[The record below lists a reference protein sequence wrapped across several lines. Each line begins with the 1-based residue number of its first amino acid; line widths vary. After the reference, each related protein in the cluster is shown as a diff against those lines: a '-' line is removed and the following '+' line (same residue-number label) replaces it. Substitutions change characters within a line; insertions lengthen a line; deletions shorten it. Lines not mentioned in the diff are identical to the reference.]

1 MTEWKMDP
9 ALLSTALSDTTT
21 AFESLSTVITEEKIT
36 TIFGGLTWG
45 GGVTA
50 CVSQALNEVLAEQQ
64 SINMATISNHVAAG
78 IYGVGNAARAL
89 QEGQEDMAAT
99 FQAEMVG
106 SAGDGDFSYFEQH
119 GYEGE

>member
-1 MTEWKMDP
+1 MDP
-9 ALLSTALSDTTT
+9 ALLSTALSDTST
-21 AFESLSTVITEEKIT
+21 AFESLSTVFTEEKVT

-50 CVSQALNEVLAEQQ
+50 CVSQALNEVLTEQQ
-64 SINMATISNHVAAG
+64 NINMATISNHVAAG

-99 FQAEMVG
+99 FQTEMVE
-106 SAGDGDFSYFEQH
+106 SAGDGNFTYFFDH
-119 GYEGE
+119 GYTGE

>member
-1 MTEWKMDP
+1 MSEWKMDP

-21 AFESLSTVITEEKIT
+21 AFESLTGVFTEEKIT

-50 CVSQALNEVLAEQQ
+50 CVSQALDEVLAEQQ
-64 SINMATISNHVAAG
+64 SINMTTISNHVAAG

-99 FQAEMVG
+99 FQTEMVG
-106 SAGDGDFSYFEQH
+106 SAGDGDFTYFEQY
-119 GYEGE
+119 GYQGE

>member
-1 MTEWKMDP
+1 MDP

-21 AFESLSTVITEEKIT
+21 AYDTLSTVFTEEAAT
-36 TIFGGLTWG
+36 AIFGGLTWG

-64 SINMATISNHVAAG
+64 SINLTTISNHVAAG
-78 IYGVGNAARAL
+78 ILGVGNAARAL

-99 FQAEMVG
+99 FQSEMVG
-106 SAGDGDFSYFEQH
+106 SAGDGDFSYFTDH
-119 GYEGE
+119 GYQGE